1 MAVLVAIYSLK
12 TFETHKTFSAQIL
25 WHGVCIKDS
34 GGKAAVMSLREVLSL
49 FERGKARDAWVMA
62 TS

>member
-1 MAVLVAIYSLK
+1 MAVLVAISSLK
-12 TFETHKTFSAQIL
+12 PWQFLKLVPPTYFGMEF
-25 WHGVCIKDS
+25 VCKDS
-34 GGKAAVMSLREVLSL
+34 GGKATVMSLREVLSL

>member
-1 MAVLVAIYSLK
+1 
-12 TFETHKTFSAQIL
+12 
-25 WHGVCIKDS
+25 
-34 GGKAAVMSLREVLSL
+34 VMSLREVLSL